1 VRIKV
6 RYPDF
11 RTITR
16 QARISVSTDSGSL
29 IEALAVHLL
38 RGRTDLDERGV
49 RLIGVGVSGLASA
62 SARQLSLFDIAHAPK
77 CDTGH

>member
-16 QARISVSTDSGSL
+16 QARLGSGTESLHL

-38 RGRTDLDERGV
+38 RDRTRLDEQGV
-49 RLIGVGVSGLASA
+49 RLIGVGVGTLSRTGE
-62 SARQLSLFDIAHAPK
+62 RQLSLFRELA
-77 CDTGH
+77 